1 MNRKTIEENDVE
13 IILLDKVEKLG
24 DVGDVVKTRPG
35 YARNYLI
42 PFGKAEPATAENV
55 ARIERH
61 KAELERQMQE
71 ERAKAEERAA
81 KIKDAAVVVS
91 VEVGAEGRVFG
102 SVGTAEIAAAV
113 SQACGVD
120 VAKSEVRLPDG
131 VFRETGEYPV
141 ELHLHAD
148 VNAVVTI
155 TIAGKE

>member
-1 MNRKTIEENDVE
+1 ME

-24 DVGDVVKTRPG
+24 DVGDVVRTRPG

-42 PFGKAEPATAENV
+42 PSGKAEPATEENV
-55 ARIERH
+55 AKVERR
-61 KAELERQMQE
+61 KAELEQQMRE

-81 KIKDAAVVVS
+81 KVNDAAVVVT
-91 VEVGAEGRVFG
+91 VEVGAEGKMFG

-113 SQACGVD
+113 SRTCGVD

-131 VFRETGEYPV
+131 VFRELGEYPV

-148 VNAVVTI
+148 VNAVVRL
-155 TIAGKE
+155 TIAGAGGESGRE